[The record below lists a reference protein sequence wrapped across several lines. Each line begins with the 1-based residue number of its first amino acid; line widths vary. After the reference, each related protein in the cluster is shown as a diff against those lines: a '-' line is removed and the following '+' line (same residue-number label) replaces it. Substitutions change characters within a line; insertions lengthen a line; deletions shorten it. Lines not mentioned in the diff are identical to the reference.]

1 MKLLKSIING
11 ILKQINK
18 HVVTSNVKE
27 TTKMSYIK
35 IKCKCEFDGVE
46 YNGVVA
52 QDGVN
57 ITVSDA
63 CDPQLGKVVTF
74 GAPSPVLMVAA
85 ITSVSVGEGIP
96 AGWLVLSAP
105 ATDE

>member
-1 MKLLKSIING
+1 MYKL
-11 ILKQINK
+11 INK
-18 HVVTSNVKE
+18 EVVTSTNIKE
-27 TTKMSYIK
+27 NSKMSYVK
-35 IKCKCEFDGVE
+35 IKCKCEFDGAE
-46 YNGVVA
+46 YNGVVV

-57 ITVSDA
+57 LAVGDA
-63 CDPQLGKVVTF
+63 CDPQLGKVVSF
-74 GAPSPVLMVAA
+74 DVPSPVLFLAG